1 MQNKKT
7 KRKAKKSRKPK
18 VYIPP
23 YKIIILCSIVII
35 ICMALLLVT
44 TIKSSEN
51 PQNSS
56 IQNRYQ
62 QTELSQ
68 NENSSG
74 KKNETSAKSQ
84 RKSDKQKKKKETQ
97 KKVESE
103 KQNQKKTESSK
114 SEKNKTKK
122 SSETAKTVNTEKI
135 GKTEKKEDQAVS
147 KNDKTENQISAKP
160 EKPEKKESPK
170 DESQNSDKTET
181 KSSVKSEKPKQTESG
196 SKTSDKSKNQNST
209 KSTKSTNQDSVKS
222 ENKKTL
228 ENQNKKIPETSK
240 AQESENQKVPINP
253 DNSKP
258 KDKFNFPQAKNHAQ
272 IIFVFD
278 DGGQNLSHL
287 EPFLNLPIP
296 ITIAVLPRLSH
307 SVESA
312 QKIRKSGKEL
322 ILHQP
327 MQALNSKV
335 NPGPGAITPQMTED
349 EIIATLF
356 YNINEIGP
364 VAGMNNHE
372 GSAITAD
379 AEKMAVIL
387 KLANEEGIYFLDS
400 RTNSE
405 TKVPYVANL
414 MGYSYYERNIFLDNE
429 KTKENALQELKKGL
443 EIANKKGSVI
453 MIGHIWSAAFLPDFL
468 LEVIP
473 ELQEK
478 GYTFSTVSAS
488 TAQKF

>member
-1 MQNKKT
+1 MQNNKK

-23 YKIIILCSIVII
+23 YKIIILCSIVIV
-35 ICMALLLVT
+35 ICMSLLLVT

-62 QTELSQ
+62 QTEVTQ
-68 NENSSG
+68 KENSS
-74 KKNETSAKSQ
+74 
-84 RKSDKQKKKKETQ
+84 DKKKDVPAKAEKKSKEENV
-97 KKVESE
+97 KKAESG
-103 KQNQKKTESSK
+103 KTDNQKKTDDSKDKSESKKQDKQSAAKTETSK
-114 SEKNKTKK
+114 SQKNETKKADKSENSVSAKPVIPAENKPETTQKTQTTQTKK
-122 SSETAKTVNTEKI
+122 SSGAENQNL
-135 GKTEKKEDQAVS
+135 EKKE
-147 KNDKTENQISAKP
+147 NQSSAK
-160 EKPEKKESPK
+160 
-170 DESQNSDKTET
+170 D
-181 KSSVKSEKPKQTESG
+181 
-196 SKTSDKSKNQNST
+196 
-209 KSTKSTNQDSVKS
+209 
-222 ENKKTL
+222 ENKKTQ
-228 ENQNKKIPETSK
+228 EDKNQKVSETSK
-240 AQESENQKVPINP
+240 PVETQKNERKT
-253 DNSKP
+253 N
-258 KDKFNFPQAKNHAQ
+258 KFDFPLAKNHAQ
-272 IIFVFD
+272 LIFVFD
-278 DGGQNLSHL
+278 DGGQNLAHL
-287 EPFLNLPIP
+287 ESFLKLPIP
-296 ITIAVLPRLSH
+296 ITIAVLPRLVH

-312 QKIRKSGKEL
+312 QKIRNSGNEL

-335 NPGPGAITPQMTED
+335 NPGPGAITPQMSED

-364 VAGMNNHE
+364 IAGMNNHE

-387 KLANEEGIYFLDS
+387 KMANEEGIYFLDS

-429 KTKENALQELKKGL
+429 KTNENALQELKKGL
-443 EIANKKGSVI
+443 AIANKNGSVI
-453 MIGHIWSAAFLPDFL
+453 MIGHIWSASFLPDFL

-478 GYTFSTVSAS
+478 GYTFCTVSTS
-488 TAQKF
+488 NAQKF

>member
-1 MQNKKT
+1 MQNNKK

-23 YKIIILCSIVII
+23 YKIIILCSIVIV
-35 ICMALLLVT
+35 ICMSLLLVT

-62 QTELSQ
+62 QTEVTQ
-68 NENSSG
+68 KENSSDKKKDVPAKVKEKSKEENVKKAESG
-74 KKNETSAKSQ
+74 KTDNQKKTDDSKDKSENSVSAKPVIPAENKPETTQKTQTTQTKKSSGAENQNLEKNENQSSAKDENKKTQEDKNQKVQETSKSQ
-84 RKSDKQKKKKETQ
+84 KS
-97 KKVESE
+97 
-103 KQNQKKTESSK
+103 QNQKKSESL
-114 SEKNKTKK
+114 EPVETQKN
-122 SSETAKTVNTEKI
+122 
-135 GKTEKKEDQAVS
+135 EKK
-147 KNDKTENQISAKP
+147 
-160 EKPEKKESPK
+160 
-170 DESQNSDKTET
+170 
-181 KSSVKSEKPKQTESG
+181 
-196 SKTSDKSKNQNST
+196 
-209 KSTKSTNQDSVKS
+209 TN
-222 ENKKTL
+222 
-228 ENQNKKIPETSK
+228 
-240 AQESENQKVPINP
+240 
-253 DNSKP
+253 
-258 KDKFNFPQAKNHAQ
+258 KFDFPLAKNHAQ
-272 IIFVFD
+272 LIFVFD
-278 DGGQNLSHL
+278 DGGQNLAHL
-287 EPFLNLPIP
+287 ESFLKLPIP
-296 ITIAVLPRLSH
+296 ITIAVLPRLVH

-312 QKIRKSGKEL
+312 QKIRNSGNEL

-335 NPGPGAITPQMTED
+335 NPGPGAITPQMSED

-364 VAGMNNHE
+364 IAGMNNHE

-387 KLANEEGIYFLDS
+387 KMANEEGIYFLDS

-429 KTKENALQELKKGL
+429 KTNENALQELKKGL
-443 EIANKKGSVI
+443 AIANKNGSVI
-453 MIGHIWSAAFLPDFL
+453 MIGHIWSASFLPDFL

-478 GYTFSTVSAS
+478 GYTFCTVSTS
-488 TAQKF
+488 NAQKF

>member
-1 MQNKKT
+1 MQNNKK

-23 YKIIILCSIVII
+23 YKIIILCSIVIV
-35 ICMALLLVT
+35 ICMSLLLVT

-62 QTELSQ
+62 QTEVTQ
-68 NENSSG
+68 
-74 KKNETSAKSQ
+74 KETS
-84 RKSDKQKKKKETQ
+84 SDKKKEIPAKDEEKSKEENV
-97 KKVESE
+97 KKAESG
-103 KQNQKKTESSK
+103 KTDNQKKTDDSKDKSESKKQDKQSAAKPETSK
-114 SEKNKTKK
+114 SQKNETKKADKSENSVSAMTEVPAENKPETTQKTQTTQTKK
-122 SSETAKTVNTEKI
+122 SSGAENQNL
-135 GKTEKKEDQAVS
+135 EKKE
-147 KNDKTENQISAKP
+147 NQSSAK
-160 EKPEKKESPK
+160 
-170 DESQNSDKTET
+170 D
-181 KSSVKSEKPKQTESG
+181 
-196 SKTSDKSKNQNST
+196 
-209 KSTKSTNQDSVKS
+209 
-222 ENKKTL
+222 ENKKTQ
-228 ENQNKKIPETSK
+228 EDKNQKIQETSK
-240 AQESENQKVPINP
+240 PVETKKIEKKA
-253 DNSKP
+253 
-258 KDKFNFPQAKNHAQ
+258 DKFDFPLAKNHAQ
-272 IIFVFD
+272 LIFVFD
-278 DGGQNLSHL
+278 DGGQNLAHL
-287 EPFLNLPIP
+287 ESFLKLPIP
-296 ITIAVLPRLSH
+296 ITIAVLPRLVH

-312 QKIRKSGKEL
+312 QKIRNSGNEL

-335 NPGPGAITPQMTED
+335 NPGPGAITPQMSED

-364 VAGMNNHE
+364 IVGMNNHE

-387 KLANEEGIYFLDS
+387 KMANEEGIYFLDS

-429 KTKENALQELKKGL
+429 KTNENALQELKKGL
-443 EIANKKGSVI
+443 AIANKNGSVI
-453 MIGHIWSAAFLPDFL
+453 MIGHIWSASFLPDFL

-478 GYTFSTVSAS
+478 GYTFCTVSTS
-488 TAQKF
+488 NAQKF

>member
-1 MQNKKT
+1 MQNNKK

-23 YKIIILCSIVII
+23 YKIIILCSIVIV
-35 ICMALLLVT
+35 ICMSLLLVT

-62 QTELSQ
+62 QTEVTQKEKLSDKKKDVPAKAEEKSKE
-68 NENSSG
+68 ENVKKAESG
-74 KKNETSAKSQ
+74 KT
-84 RKSDKQKKKKETQ
+84 D
-97 KKVESE
+97 
-103 KQNQKKTESSK
+103 NQKKTDNSKDKSESKKQDKQSAAKTETSK
-114 SEKNKTKK
+114 SQKNETKK
-122 SSETAKTVNTEKI
+122 ADKSENSVSAKPVIPAENKPETTQ
-135 GKTEKKEDQAVS
+135 KTQTTQTKKPSGAENQNLEKKE
-147 KNDKTENQISAKP
+147 NQSSAK
-160 EKPEKKESPK
+160 
-170 DESQNSDKTET
+170 D
-181 KSSVKSEKPKQTESG
+181 
-196 SKTSDKSKNQNST
+196 
-209 KSTKSTNQDSVKS
+209 
-222 ENKKTL
+222 ENKKTQ
-228 ENQNKKIPETSK
+228 EDKNQKIQETSK
-240 AQESENQKVPINP
+240 SDETKKIEKKA
-253 DNSKP
+253 
-258 KDKFNFPQAKNHAQ
+258 DKFDFPLAKNHAQ
-272 IIFVFD
+272 LIFVFD
-278 DGGQNLSHL
+278 DGGQNLAHL
-287 EPFLNLPIP
+287 ESFLKLPIP
-296 ITIAVLPRLSH
+296 ITIAVLPRLVH

-312 QKIRKSGKEL
+312 QKIRNSGNEL

-335 NPGPGAITPQMTED
+335 NPGPGAITPQMSED

-364 VAGMNNHE
+364 IAGMNNHE

-387 KLANEEGIYFLDS
+387 KMANEEGIYFLDS

-429 KTKENALQELKKGL
+429 KTNENALQELKKGL
-443 EIANKKGSVI
+443 AIANKNGSVI
-453 MIGHIWSAAFLPDFL
+453 MIGHIWSASFLPDFL

-478 GYTFSTVSAS
+478 GYTFCTVSTS
-488 TAQKF
+488 NAQKF

>member
-1 MQNKKT
+1 MQNNKK

-23 YKIIILCSIVII
+23 YKIIILCSIVIV
-35 ICMALLLVT
+35 ICMSLLLVT

-62 QTELSQ
+62 QTEVTQ
-68 NENSSG
+68 KENSS
-74 KKNETSAKSQ
+74 
-84 RKSDKQKKKKETQ
+84 DKKKDVPAKAEKKSKEENV
-97 KKVESE
+97 KKAESG
-103 KQNQKKTESSK
+103 KTDNQKKTDNSKDKSESKKQDKQSAAKTETSK
-114 SEKNKTKK
+114 SQKNETKKADKSENSVSAMTEVPAENKPETQKTQTTQTKK
-122 SSETAKTVNTEKI
+122 SSGAESQNL
-135 GKTEKKEDQAVS
+135 EKKE
-147 KNDKTENQISAKP
+147 NQSSAK
-160 EKPEKKESPK
+160 
-170 DESQNSDKTET
+170 D
-181 KSSVKSEKPKQTESG
+181 
-196 SKTSDKSKNQNST
+196 
-209 KSTKSTNQDSVKS
+209 
-222 ENKKTL
+222 ENKKTQ
-228 ENQNKKIPETSK
+228 EDKNQKVQETSK
-240 AQESENQKVPINP
+240 PVETQKNERKT
-253 DNSKP
+253 N
-258 KDKFNFPQAKNHAQ
+258 KFDFPLAKNHAQ
-272 IIFVFD
+272 LIFVFD
-278 DGGQNLSHL
+278 DGGQNLAHL
-287 EPFLNLPIP
+287 ESFLKLPIP
-296 ITIAVLPRLSH
+296 ITIAVLPRLVH

-312 QKIRKSGKEL
+312 QKIRNSGNEL

-335 NPGPGAITPQMTED
+335 NPGPGAITPQMSED

-364 VAGMNNHE
+364 IAGMNNHE

-387 KLANEEGIYFLDS
+387 KMANEEGIYFLDS

-429 KTKENALQELKKGL
+429 KTNENALQELKKGL
-443 EIANKKGSVI
+443 AIANKNGSVI
-453 MIGHIWSAAFLPDFL
+453 MIGHIWSASFLPDFL

-478 GYTFSTVSAS
+478 GYTFCTVSTS
-488 TAQKF
+488 NAQKF

>member
-1 MQNKKT
+1 MQNNKK

-23 YKIIILCSIVII
+23 YKIIILCSIVIV
-35 ICMALLLVT
+35 ICMSLLLVT

-62 QTELSQ
+62 QTEVTQ
-68 NENSSG
+68 KENSSDKKKDVPAKAEKKSKEENVKKAESG
-74 KKNETSAKSQ
+74 KTDNQKKKDDSKDKSESKKQDRQSVAKTETSKSQKNET
-84 RKSDKQKKKKETQ
+84 KKAD
-97 KKVESE
+97 
-103 KQNQKKTESSK
+103 K
-114 SEKNKTKK
+114 SENSVSAMTEVPAENKPETTQTTQTKK
-122 SSETAKTVNTEKI
+122 SSGAENQEV
-135 GKTEKKEDQAVS
+135 EKKE
-147 KNDKTENQISAKP
+147 NQSSAK
-160 EKPEKKESPK
+160 
-170 DESQNSDKTET
+170 D
-181 KSSVKSEKPKQTESG
+181 
-196 SKTSDKSKNQNST
+196 
-209 KSTKSTNQDSVKS
+209 
-222 ENKKTL
+222 ENKKTQ
-228 ENQNKKIPETSK
+228 EDKNQKIQETSK
-240 AQESENQKVPINP
+240 PVETKKIEKKA
-253 DNSKP
+253 
-258 KDKFNFPQAKNHAQ
+258 DKFDFPLAKNHAQ
-272 IIFVFD
+272 LIFVFD
-278 DGGQNLSHL
+278 DGGQNLAHL
-287 EPFLNLPIP
+287 ESFLKLPIP
-296 ITIAVLPRLSH
+296 ITIAVLPRLVH

-312 QKIRKSGKEL
+312 QKIRNSGNEL

-335 NPGPGAITPQMTED
+335 NPGPGAITPQMSED

-387 KLANEEGIYFLDS
+387 KMANEEGIYFLDS

-405 TKVPYVANL
+405 TRVPYVANL

-429 KTKENALQELKKGL
+429 KTNENALQELKKGL
-443 EIANKKGSVI
+443 AIANKNGSVI
-453 MIGHIWSAAFLPDFL
+453 MIGHIWSASFLPDFL

-478 GYTFSTVSAS
+478 GYTFCTVSTS
-488 TAQKF
+488 NAQKF

>member
-1 MQNKKT
+1 MQNNKK

-23 YKIIILCSIVII
+23 YKIIILCSIVIV
-35 ICMALLLVT
+35 ICMSLLLVT

-62 QTELSQ
+62 QTEVTQ
-68 NENSSG
+68 KENSSD
-74 KKNETSAKSQ
+74 KKNDVPAKAEKKSKEENVKKAKSG
-84 RKSDKQKKKKETQ
+84 KTD
-97 KKVESE
+97 
-103 KQNQKKTESSK
+103 NQKKTDNSKDKSESKKQDKQSAAKTETSK
-114 SEKNKTKK
+114 SQKNETKKADKSENSVSAKPVIPAENKPETTQTKK
-122 SSETAKTVNTEKI
+122 SSSAESQNL
-135 GKTEKKEDQAVS
+135 EKKE
-147 KNDKTENQISAKP
+147 NQSSAK
-160 EKPEKKESPK
+160 
-170 DESQNSDKTET
+170 D
-181 KSSVKSEKPKQTESG
+181 
-196 SKTSDKSKNQNST
+196 
-209 KSTKSTNQDSVKS
+209 
-222 ENKKTL
+222 ENKK
-228 ENQNKKIPETSK
+228 S
-240 AQESENQKVPINP
+240 QEDKNQKVPEA
-253 DNSKP
+253 SKP
-258 KDKFNFPQAKNHAQ
+258 VETQKNEKKTNKFDFPLAKNHAQ
-272 IIFVFD
+272 LIFVFD
-278 DGGQNLSHL
+278 DGGQNLAHL
-287 EPFLNLPIP
+287 ESFLKLPIP
-296 ITIAVLPRLSH
+296 ITIAVLPRLVH

-312 QKIRKSGKEL
+312 QKIRNSGNEL

-335 NPGPGAITPQMTED
+335 NPGPGAITPQMSED

-364 VAGMNNHE
+364 IAGMNNHE
-372 GSAITAD
+372 GSAITAN

-387 KLANEEGIYFLDS
+387 KMANEEGIYFLDS

-429 KTKENALQELKKGL
+429 KTNENALQELKKGL
-443 EIANKKGSVI
+443 AIANKNGSVI
-453 MIGHIWSAAFLPDFL
+453 MIGHIWSASFLPDFL

-478 GYTFSTVSAS
+478 GYTFCTVSTS
-488 TAQKF
+488 NAQKF

>member
-1 MQNKKT
+1 MQNNKK

-23 YKIIILCSIVII
+23 YKIIILCSIVIV
-35 ICMALLLVT
+35 ICMSLLLVT

-62 QTELSQ
+62 QTEVTQ
-68 NENSSG
+68 KENSSNKKKDVPAKDEEKSKEENVKKAKSG
-74 KKNETSAKSQ
+74 KTDNQKKKDDSKDKSESKNQDRQSAAKTETSKSQKNET
-84 RKSDKQKKKKETQ
+84 KKAD
-97 KKVESE
+97 
-103 KQNQKKTESSK
+103 K
-114 SEKNKTKK
+114 SENSVYAMTEVPAENKPETTQTKK
-122 SSETAKTVNTEKI
+122 SSGAENQNL
-135 GKTEKKEDQAVS
+135 EKKE
-147 KNDKTENQISAKP
+147 NQSAA
-160 EKPEKKESPK
+160 K
-170 DESQNSDKTET
+170 D
-181 KSSVKSEKPKQTESG
+181 
-196 SKTSDKSKNQNST
+196 
-209 KSTKSTNQDSVKS
+209 
-222 ENKKTL
+222 ENKKTQ
-228 ENQNKKIPETSK
+228 EDKNQKVQETSK
-240 AQESENQKVPINP
+240 SQKSQSQKKSESLEPVETQKNERKT
-253 DNSKP
+253 N
-258 KDKFNFPQAKNHAQ
+258 KFDFPLAKNHAQ
-272 IIFVFD
+272 LIFVFD
-278 DGGQNLSHL
+278 DGGQNLAHL
-287 EPFLNLPIP
+287 ESFLKLPIP
-296 ITIAVLPRLSH
+296 ITIAVLPRLVH

-312 QKIRKSGKEL
+312 QKIRNSGNEL

-335 NPGPGAITPQMTED
+335 NPGPGAITPQMSED

-364 VAGMNNHE
+364 IAGMNNHE

-387 KLANEEGIYFLDS
+387 KMANEEGIYFLDS

-429 KTKENALQELKKGL
+429 KTNENALQELKKGL
-443 EIANKKGSVI
+443 AIANKNGSVI
-453 MIGHIWSAAFLPDFL
+453 MIGHIWSASFLPDFL

-478 GYTFSTVSAS
+478 GYTFCTVSTS
-488 TAQKF
+488 NAQKF

>member
-1 MQNKKT
+1 MQNKKK
-7 KRKAKKSRKPK
+7 KRKVKKSRKPK

-62 QTELSQ
+62 QTEVAQ
-68 NENSSG
+68 KENSSN
-74 KKNETSAKSQ
+74 KKNETPAQVEKKAEEKKEKIDSQKKINNSKENSKKKQQDKQNSINTETSKSQKNERNKSAKS
-84 RKSDKQKKKKETQ
+84 
-97 KKVESE
+97 
-103 KQNQKKTESSK
+103 
-114 SEKNKTKK
+114 
-122 SSETAKTVNTEKI
+122 
-135 GKTEKKEDQAVS
+135 
-147 KNDKTENQISAKP
+147 ENQISDKNEMAKENKSKTNQAKKTPETEIKKP
-160 EKPEKKESPK
+160 EIN
-170 DESQNSDKTET
+170 ESQNSAKT
-181 KSSVKSEKPKQTESG
+181 
-196 SKTSDKSKNQNST
+196 D
-209 KSTKSTNQDSVKS
+209 
-222 ENKKTL
+222 
-228 ENQNKKIPETSK
+228 NKKI
-240 AQESENQKVPINP
+240 QENKNQKVPE
-253 DNSKP
+253 NSKTQANKNQKKSETP
-258 KDKFNFPQAKNHAQ
+258 EPAETQKNVKKADKFSFPQAKNHAQ

-296 ITIAVLPRLSH
+296 ITIAVLPRLAH

-327 MQALNSKV
+327 MQAINPKV
-335 NPGPGAITPQMTED
+335 NPGPGAITPQMSED
-349 EIIATLF
+349 EIISTLF

-488 TAQKF
+488 NAQKF

>member
-1 MQNKKT
+1 MQNNKK

-23 YKIIILCSIVII
+23 YKIIILCSIVIV
-35 ICMALLLVT
+35 ICMSLLLVT

-62 QTELSQ
+62 QTEVTQ
-68 NENSSG
+68 KENSS
-74 KKNETSAKSQ
+74 
-84 RKSDKQKKKKETQ
+84 DKKKDVPAKAEKKSKEENV
-97 KKVESE
+97 KKAESG
-103 KQNQKKTESSK
+103 KTDNQKKTDDSKDKSESKKQDKQSAAKTETSK
-114 SEKNKTKK
+114 SQTTQTKK
-122 SSETAKTVNTEKI
+122 SSGAENQEV
-135 GKTEKKEDQAVS
+135 EKKE
-147 KNDKTENQISAKP
+147 NQSSAK
-160 EKPEKKESPK
+160 
-170 DESQNSDKTET
+170 D
-181 KSSVKSEKPKQTESG
+181 
-196 SKTSDKSKNQNST
+196 
-209 KSTKSTNQDSVKS
+209 
-222 ENKKTL
+222 ENKKSQ
-228 ENQNKKIPETSK
+228 EDKNQKVPETSK
-240 AQESENQKVPINP
+240 PVETQKNEKKT
-253 DNSKP
+253 N
-258 KDKFNFPQAKNHAQ
+258 KFDFPLAKNHAQ
-272 IIFVFD
+272 LIFVFD
-278 DGGQNLSHL
+278 DGGQNLAHL
-287 EPFLNLPIP
+287 ESFLKLPIP
-296 ITIAVLPRLSH
+296 ITIAVLPRLVH

-312 QKIRKSGKEL
+312 QKIRNSGNEL

-335 NPGPGAITPQMTED
+335 NPGPGAITPQMSED

-364 VAGMNNHE
+364 IAGMNNHE

-387 KLANEEGIYFLDS
+387 KMANEEGIYFLDS

-429 KTKENALQELKKGL
+429 KTNENALQELKKGL
-443 EIANKKGSVI
+443 AIANKNGSVI
-453 MIGHIWSAAFLPDFL
+453 MIGHIWSASFLPDFL

-478 GYTFSTVSAS
+478 GYTFCTVSTS
-488 TAQKF
+488 NAQKF

>member
-1 MQNKKT
+1 MQNNKK

-23 YKIIILCSIVII
+23 YKIIILCSIVIV
-35 ICMALLLVT
+35 ICMSLLLVT

-62 QTELSQ
+62 QTEVTQ
-68 NENSSG
+68 KENSS
-74 KKNETSAKSQ
+74 
-84 RKSDKQKKKKETQ
+84 DKKKDVPAKAEKKSKEENV
-97 KKVESE
+97 KKAESG
-103 KQNQKKTESSK
+103 KTDNQKKTDDSKDKSESKKQDKQSAAKPETSK
-114 SEKNKTKK
+114 SQKNETKKADKSENSVSAKPVIPAENKPETTQTKK
-122 SSETAKTVNTEKI
+122 SSGAENQEV
-135 GKTEKKEDQAVS
+135 EKKE
-147 KNDKTENQISAKP
+147 NQSSAK
-160 EKPEKKESPK
+160 
-170 DESQNSDKTET
+170 D
-181 KSSVKSEKPKQTESG
+181 
-196 SKTSDKSKNQNST
+196 
-209 KSTKSTNQDSVKS
+209 
-222 ENKKTL
+222 ENKKTQ
-228 ENQNKKIPETSK
+228 EDKNQKVQETSK
-240 AQESENQKVPINP
+240 P
-253 DNSKP
+253 DETK
-258 KDKFNFPQAKNHAQ
+258 KIEKKADKFDFPLAKNHAQ
-272 IIFVFD
+272 LIFVFD
-278 DGGQNLSHL
+278 DGGQNLAHL
-287 EPFLNLPIP
+287 DSFLKLPIP
-296 ITIAVLPRLSH
+296 ITIAVLPRLVH

-312 QKIRKSGKEL
+312 QKIRNSGNEL

-335 NPGPGAITPQMTED
+335 NPGPGAITPQMSED

-387 KLANEEGIYFLDS
+387 KMANEEGIYFLDS

-429 KTKENALQELKKGL
+429 KTNENALQELKKGL
-443 EIANKKGSVI
+443 AIANKNGSVI
-453 MIGHIWSAAFLPDFL
+453 MIGHIWSASFLPDFL

-478 GYTFSTVSAS
+478 GYTFCTVSTS
-488 TAQKF
+488 NAQKF

>member
-1 MQNKKT
+1 MQNNKK

-23 YKIIILCSIVII
+23 YKIIILCSIVIV
-35 ICMALLLVT
+35 ICMSLLLVT

-62 QTELSQ
+62 QTEMTQ
-68 NENSSG
+68 KENSSD
-74 KKNETSAKSQ
+74 KKKDVSAKAEE
-84 RKSDKQKKKKETQ
+84 KSKEENVKKAKSGKTD
-97 KKVESE
+97 
-103 KQNQKKTESSK
+103 NQKKTDDSKDKSESKKQDKQSAAKTETSK
-114 SEKNKTKK
+114 SQKNETNKADKSENSVSAKPVIPAENKPETTQKTQTTQTKK
-122 SSETAKTVNTEKI
+122 SSGAENQEV
-135 GKTEKKEDQAVS
+135 EKKE
-147 KNDKTENQISAKP
+147 NQSSAK
-160 EKPEKKESPK
+160 
-170 DESQNSDKTET
+170 D
-181 KSSVKSEKPKQTESG
+181 
-196 SKTSDKSKNQNST
+196 
-209 KSTKSTNQDSVKS
+209 
-222 ENKKTL
+222 ENKKTQ
-228 ENQNKKIPETSK
+228 EDKNQKVQETSK
-240 AQESENQKVPINP
+240 SDETKKIEKKA
-253 DNSKP
+253 
-258 KDKFNFPQAKNHAQ
+258 DKFDFPLAKNHAQ
-272 IIFVFD
+272 LIFVFD
-278 DGGQNLSHL
+278 DGGQNLAHL
-287 EPFLNLPIP
+287 ESFLKLPIP
-296 ITIAVLPRLSH
+296 ITIAVLPRLVH

-312 QKIRKSGKEL
+312 QKIRNSGNEL
-322 ILHQP
+322 MLHQP

-335 NPGPGAITPQMTED
+335 NPGPGAITPQMSED

-364 VAGMNNHE
+364 IAGMNNHE

-387 KLANEEGIYFLDS
+387 KMANEEGIYFLDS

-429 KTKENALQELKKGL
+429 KTNENALQELKKGL
-443 EIANKKGSVI
+443 AIANKNGSVI
-453 MIGHIWSAAFLPDFL
+453 MIGHIWSASFLPDFL

-478 GYTFSTVSAS
+478 GYTFCTVSTS
-488 TAQKF
+488 NAQKF

>member
-1 MQNKKT
+1 MQNNKK

-23 YKIIILCSIVII
+23 YKIIILCSIVIV
-35 ICMALLLVT
+35 ICMSLLLVT

-62 QTELSQ
+62 QTEVTQ
-68 NENSSG
+68 KENSS
-74 KKNETSAKSQ
+74 
-84 RKSDKQKKKKETQ
+84 DKKKEIPAKDEEKSKEENV
-97 KKVESE
+97 KKAESG
-103 KQNQKKTESSK
+103 KTDNQKKTDDSKDK
-114 SEKNKTKK
+114 SESKKQDKQSAAKTETTQKTQTTQTKK
-122 SSETAKTVNTEKI
+122 SSGAENQEV
-135 GKTEKKEDQAVS
+135 EKKE
-147 KNDKTENQISAKP
+147 NQSSAK
-160 EKPEKKESPK
+160 
-170 DESQNSDKTET
+170 D
-181 KSSVKSEKPKQTESG
+181 
-196 SKTSDKSKNQNST
+196 
-209 KSTKSTNQDSVKS
+209 
-222 ENKKTL
+222 ENKKT
-228 ENQNKKIPETSK
+228 
-240 AQESENQKVPINP
+240 QEDKNQKVQETSEPVETQKNERKT
-253 DNSKP
+253 N
-258 KDKFNFPQAKNHAQ
+258 KFDFPLAKNHAQ
-272 IIFVFD
+272 LIFVFD
-278 DGGQNLSHL
+278 DGGQNLAHL
-287 EPFLNLPIP
+287 ESFLKLPIP
-296 ITIAVLPRLSH
+296 ITIAVLPRLVH

-312 QKIRKSGKEL
+312 QKIRNSGNEL

-335 NPGPGAITPQMTED
+335 NPGPGAITPQMSED

-364 VAGMNNHE
+364 IAGMNNHE

-387 KLANEEGIYFLDS
+387 KMANEEGIYFLDS

-429 KTKENALQELKKGL
+429 KTNENALQELKKGL
-443 EIANKKGSVI
+443 AIANKNGSVI
-453 MIGHIWSAAFLPDFL
+453 MIGHIWSASFLPDFL

-478 GYTFSTVSAS
+478 GYTFCTVSTS
-488 TAQKF
+488 NAQKF

>member
-1 MQNKKT
+1 MQNNKK

-23 YKIIILCSIVII
+23 YKIIILCSIVIV
-35 ICMALLLVT
+35 ICMSLLLVT

-62 QTELSQ
+62 QTEVTQ
-68 NENSSG
+68 KENSSDKKKDVPAKAEEKSKEENVKKAESG
-74 KKNETSAKSQ
+74 KTDNQKKTDNSKDKSESKKQDKQSAAKPETTQKTQTTQTKKSSGAENQEVEKKENQSSAKDENKKTQEDKNQKVPEASKSQ
-84 RKSDKQKKKKETQ
+84 KS
-97 KKVESE
+97 
-103 KQNQKKTESSK
+103 QNQKKSESL
-114 SEKNKTKK
+114 EPVETQKNERKT
-122 SSETAKTVNTEKI
+122 
-135 GKTEKKEDQAVS
+135 
-147 KNDKTENQISAKP
+147 
-160 EKPEKKESPK
+160 
-170 DESQNSDKTET
+170 
-181 KSSVKSEKPKQTESG
+181 
-196 SKTSDKSKNQNST
+196 
-209 KSTKSTNQDSVKS
+209 
-222 ENKKTL
+222 NKF
-228 ENQNKKIPETSK
+228 
-240 AQESENQKVPINP
+240 
-253 DNSKP
+253 D
-258 KDKFNFPQAKNHAQ
+258 FPLAKNHAQ
-272 IIFVFD
+272 LIFVFD
-278 DGGQNLSHL
+278 DGGQNLAHL
-287 EPFLNLPIP
+287 ESFLKLPIP
-296 ITIAVLPRLSH
+296 ITIAVLPRLVH

-312 QKIRKSGKEL
+312 QKIRNSGNEL

-335 NPGPGAITPQMTED
+335 NPGPGAITPQMSED

-364 VAGMNNHE
+364 IAGMNNHE

-387 KLANEEGIYFLDS
+387 KMANEEGIYFLDS

-429 KTKENALQELKKGL
+429 KTNENALQELKKGL
-443 EIANKKGSVI
+443 AIANKNGSVI
-453 MIGHIWSAAFLPDFL
+453 MIGHIWSASFLPDFL

-478 GYTFSTVSAS
+478 GYTFCTVSTSNAL
-488 TAQKF
+488 KF

>member
-1 MQNKKT
+1 MQNNKK

-18 VYIPP
+18 VYIPT
-23 YKIIILCSIVII
+23 YKIIILCSIVIV
-35 ICMALLLVT
+35 ICMSLLLVT

-62 QTELSQ
+62 QTEVTQKETSSDKKKEIPAKDEEKSKEENVKKAEAAKKKTDNSKDKSESKKQDKQSAAKTETSKSQ
-68 NENSSG
+68 
-74 KKNETSAKSQ
+74 KNETKKADKSENSVSAMTEVPAENKPETTQKTQTTQTKKSSDAESQNLEKKENQSSAKDENKKTQEDKNQKVQETSKSQ
-84 RKSDKQKKKKETQ
+84 KS
-97 KKVESE
+97 
-103 KQNQKKTESSK
+103 QNQKKSESL
-114 SEKNKTKK
+114 EPVETQKNERKT
-122 SSETAKTVNTEKI
+122 
-135 GKTEKKEDQAVS
+135 
-147 KNDKTENQISAKP
+147 
-160 EKPEKKESPK
+160 
-170 DESQNSDKTET
+170 
-181 KSSVKSEKPKQTESG
+181 
-196 SKTSDKSKNQNST
+196 
-209 KSTKSTNQDSVKS
+209 
-222 ENKKTL
+222 NKF
-228 ENQNKKIPETSK
+228 
-240 AQESENQKVPINP
+240 
-253 DNSKP
+253 D
-258 KDKFNFPQAKNHAQ
+258 FPLAKNHAQ
-272 IIFVFD
+272 LIFVFD
-278 DGGQNLSHL
+278 DGGQNLAHL
-287 EPFLNLPIP
+287 ESFLKLPIP
-296 ITIAVLPRLSH
+296 ITIAVLPRLVH

-312 QKIRKSGKEL
+312 QKIRNSGNEL

-335 NPGPGAITPQMTED
+335 NPGPGAITPQMSED

-364 VAGMNNHE
+364 IAGMNNHE

-387 KLANEEGIYFLDS
+387 KMANEEGIYFLDS

-429 KTKENALQELKKGL
+429 KTNENALQELKKGL
-443 EIANKKGSVI
+443 AIANKNGSVI
-453 MIGHIWSAAFLPDFL
+453 MIGHIWSASFLPDFL

-478 GYTFSTVSAS
+478 GYTFCTVSTS
-488 TAQKF
+488 NAQKF

>member
-1 MQNKKT
+1 MQNNKK

-23 YKIIILCSIVII
+23 YKIIILCSIVIV
-35 ICMALLLVT
+35 ICMSLLLVT

-62 QTELSQ
+62 QTEVTQ
-68 NENSSG
+68 KENSS
-74 KKNETSAKSQ
+74 
-84 RKSDKQKKKKETQ
+84 DKKKDVPAKAEKKSKEENVKKAESGKTDTQ
-97 KKVESE
+97 KKTD
-103 KQNQKKTESSK
+103 NSK
-114 SEKNKTKK
+114 
-122 SSETAKTVNTEKI
+122 
-135 GKTEKKEDQAVS
+135 D
-147 KNDKTENQISAKP
+147 
-160 EKPEKKESPK
+160 
-170 DESQNSDKTET
+170 
-181 KSSVKSEKPKQTESG
+181 
-196 SKTSDKSKNQNST
+196 
-209 KSTKSTNQDSVKS
+209 KS
-222 ENKKTL
+222 ENKKQDKQSAAKPETTQKTQTKQTKKSSGA
-228 ENQNKKIPETSK
+228 ENQEVEKKENQSSAKDENKKI
-240 AQESENQKVPINP
+240 QEDKNQKVQKT
-253 DNSKP
+253 SKP
-258 KDKFNFPQAKNHAQ
+258 DETKKIEKKADKFDFPLAKNHAQ
-272 IIFVFD
+272 LIFVFD
-278 DGGQNLSHL
+278 DGGQNLAHL
-287 EPFLNLPIP
+287 ESFLKLPIP
-296 ITIAVLPRLSH
+296 ITIAVLPRLVH

-312 QKIRKSGKEL
+312 QKIRNSGNEL

-335 NPGPGAITPQMTED
+335 NPGPGAITPQMSED

-364 VAGMNNHE
+364 IAGMNNHE

-387 KLANEEGIYFLDS
+387 KMANEEGIYFLDS

-429 KTKENALQELKKGL
+429 KTNENALQELKKGL
-443 EIANKKGSVI
+443 AIANKNGSVI
-453 MIGHIWSAAFLPDFL
+453 MIGHIWSASFLPDFL

-478 GYTFSTVSAS
+478 GYTFCTVSTS
-488 TAQKF
+488 NAQKF

>member
-1 MQNKKT
+1 MQNNKK

-23 YKIIILCSIVII
+23 YKIIILCSIVIV
-35 ICMALLLVT
+35 ICMSLLLVT

-62 QTELSQ
+62 QTEVTQ
-68 NENSSG
+68 KENSS
-74 KKNETSAKSQ
+74 
-84 RKSDKQKKKKETQ
+84 DKKKDVPAKAEEKSKEENV
-97 KKVESE
+97 KKAESG
-103 KQNQKKTESSK
+103 KADNQKKTDNSKDKYESKKQDKQSAAK
-114 SEKNKTKK
+114 TETTQKTQTTQTKK
-122 SSETAKTVNTEKI
+122 SSDAESQNL
-135 GKTEKKEDQAVS
+135 EKKE
-147 KNDKTENQISAKP
+147 NQSSAK
-160 EKPEKKESPK
+160 
-170 DESQNSDKTET
+170 D
-181 KSSVKSEKPKQTESG
+181 
-196 SKTSDKSKNQNST
+196 
-209 KSTKSTNQDSVKS
+209 
-222 ENKKTL
+222 ENKKT
-228 ENQNKKIPETSK
+228 
-240 AQESENQKVPINP
+240 QEDKSQKVQEI
-253 DNSKP
+253 SKSDET
-258 KDKFNFPQAKNHAQ
+258 KEIEKKADKFDFPLAKNHAQ
-272 IIFVFD
+272 LIFVFD
-278 DGGQNLSHL
+278 DGGQNLAHL
-287 EPFLNLPIP
+287 ESFLKLPIP
-296 ITIAVLPRLSH
+296 ITIAVLPRLVH

-312 QKIRKSGKEL
+312 QKIRNSGNEL

-335 NPGPGAITPQMTED
+335 NPGPGAITPQMSED

-364 VAGMNNHE
+364 IAGMNNHE

-387 KLANEEGIYFLDS
+387 KMANEEGIYFLDS

-429 KTKENALQELKKGL
+429 KTNENALQELKKGL
-443 EIANKKGSVI
+443 AIANKNGSVI
-453 MIGHIWSAAFLPDFL
+453 MIGHIWSASFLPDFL

-478 GYTFSTVSAS
+478 GYTFCTVSTS
-488 TAQKF
+488 NAQKF

>member
-1 MQNKKT
+1 MQNNKK

-23 YKIIILCSIVII
+23 YKIIILCSIVIV
-35 ICMALLLVT
+35 ICMSLLLVT

-62 QTELSQ
+62 QTEVTQ
-68 NENSSG
+68 KENSS
-74 KKNETSAKSQ
+74 
-84 RKSDKQKKKKETQ
+84 DKKKDVPAKAEKKSKEENV
-97 KKVESE
+97 KKAESG
-103 KQNQKKTESSK
+103 KTDNQKKTDDSKDKSESKKQDKQSAAKTETSK
-114 SEKNKTKK
+114 SQKNETKKADKSENSVSAKPVIPAENKPETTQTKK
-122 SSETAKTVNTEKI
+122 SSGAESQNL
-135 GKTEKKEDQAVS
+135 EKKE
-147 KNDKTENQISAKP
+147 NQSSAK
-160 EKPEKKESPK
+160 
-170 DESQNSDKTET
+170 D
-181 KSSVKSEKPKQTESG
+181 
-196 SKTSDKSKNQNST
+196 
-209 KSTKSTNQDSVKS
+209 
-222 ENKKTL
+222 ENKKTQ
-228 ENQNKKIPETSK
+228 EDKNQKVQETSK
-240 AQESENQKVPINP
+240 PVETQKNERKT
-253 DNSKP
+253 N
-258 KDKFNFPQAKNHAQ
+258 KFDFPLAKNHAQ
-272 IIFVFD
+272 LIFVFD
-278 DGGQNLSHL
+278 DGGQNLAHL
-287 EPFLNLPIP
+287 ESFLKLPIP
-296 ITIAVLPRLSH
+296 ITIAVLPRLVH

-312 QKIRKSGKEL
+312 QKIRNSGNEL

-335 NPGPGAITPQMTED
+335 NPGPGAITPQMSED

-364 VAGMNNHE
+364 IAGMNNHE

-387 KLANEEGIYFLDS
+387 KMANEEGIYFLDS

-429 KTKENALQELKKGL
+429 KTNENALQELKKGL
-443 EIANKKGSVI
+443 AIANKNGSVI
-453 MIGHIWSAAFLPDFL
+453 MIGHIWSASFLPDFL

-478 GYTFSTVSAS
+478 GYTFCTVSTS
-488 TAQKF
+488 NAQKF

>member
-1 MQNKKT
+1 MQNNKK

-23 YKIIILCSIVII
+23 YKIIILCSIVIV
-35 ICMALLLVT
+35 ICMSLLLVT

-62 QTELSQ
+62 QTEVTQ
-68 NENSSG
+68 KENSSDKKKDVPAKAEKKSKEENVKKAESG
-74 KKNETSAKSQ
+74 KTDNQNKTDDSKDKSESKKQDKQSAAKTETSKSQKNETKKADKSENSVSAKPVIPAENKPETTQTKKSSGAESQ
-84 RKSDKQKKKKETQ
+84 NLEKKENQRSAKDENKKTQ
-97 KKVESE
+97 EDKNQKVQETS
-103 KQNQKKTESSK
+103 KSQKSQNQKKSESL
-114 SEKNKTKK
+114 EPVETQKNERKT
-122 SSETAKTVNTEKI
+122 
-135 GKTEKKEDQAVS
+135 
-147 KNDKTENQISAKP
+147 
-160 EKPEKKESPK
+160 
-170 DESQNSDKTET
+170 
-181 KSSVKSEKPKQTESG
+181 
-196 SKTSDKSKNQNST
+196 
-209 KSTKSTNQDSVKS
+209 
-222 ENKKTL
+222 NKF
-228 ENQNKKIPETSK
+228 
-240 AQESENQKVPINP
+240 
-253 DNSKP
+253 D
-258 KDKFNFPQAKNHAQ
+258 FPLAKNHAQ
-272 IIFVFD
+272 LIFVFD
-278 DGGQNLSHL
+278 DGGQNLAHL
-287 EPFLNLPIP
+287 ESFLKLPIP
-296 ITIAVLPRLSH
+296 ITIAVLPRLVH

-312 QKIRKSGKEL
+312 QKIRNSGNEL

-335 NPGPGAITPQMTED
+335 NPGPGAITPQMSED

-364 VAGMNNHE
+364 IAGMNNHE

-387 KLANEEGIYFLDS
+387 KMANEEGIYFLDS

-429 KTKENALQELKKGL
+429 KTNENALQELKKGL
-443 EIANKKGSVI
+443 AIANKNGSVI
-453 MIGHIWSAAFLPDFL
+453 MIGHIWSASFLPDFL

-478 GYTFSTVSAS
+478 GYTFCTVSTS
-488 TAQKF
+488 NAQKF

>member
-1 MQNKKT
+1 MQNNKK

-23 YKIIILCSIVII
+23 YKIIILCSIVIV
-35 ICMALLLVT
+35 ICMSLLLVT

-62 QTELSQ
+62 QTEVTQ
-68 NENSSG
+68 KENSS
-74 KKNETSAKSQ
+74 
-84 RKSDKQKKKKETQ
+84 DKKKEIPVKTEKKSKEENVKKAKSGKTDNQKKTDNSKDKSESKKQDKQSTAKTETTQ
-97 KKVESE
+97 KTQTTQTKKSSGAENQEVEKKENQSSAKDENKKTQEDKNQKVQETS
-103 KQNQKKTESSK
+103 KSQKSQNQKKSESL
-114 SEKNKTKK
+114 EPVETQKNERKT
-122 SSETAKTVNTEKI
+122 
-135 GKTEKKEDQAVS
+135 
-147 KNDKTENQISAKP
+147 
-160 EKPEKKESPK
+160 
-170 DESQNSDKTET
+170 
-181 KSSVKSEKPKQTESG
+181 
-196 SKTSDKSKNQNST
+196 
-209 KSTKSTNQDSVKS
+209 
-222 ENKKTL
+222 NKF
-228 ENQNKKIPETSK
+228 
-240 AQESENQKVPINP
+240 
-253 DNSKP
+253 D
-258 KDKFNFPQAKNHAQ
+258 FPLAKNHAQ
-272 IIFVFD
+272 LIFVFD
-278 DGGQNLSHL
+278 DGGQNLAHL
-287 EPFLNLPIP
+287 ESFLKLPIP
-296 ITIAVLPRLSH
+296 ITIAVLPRLVH

-312 QKIRKSGKEL
+312 QKIRNSGNEL
-322 ILHQP
+322 MLHQP

-335 NPGPGAITPQMTED
+335 NPGPGAITPQMSED

-364 VAGMNNHE
+364 IAGMNNHE

-387 KLANEEGIYFLDS
+387 KMANEEGIYFLDS

-429 KTKENALQELKKGL
+429 KTNENALQELKKGL
-443 EIANKKGSVI
+443 AIANKNGSVI
-453 MIGHIWSAAFLPDFL
+453 MIGHIWSASFLPDFL

-478 GYTFSTVSAS
+478 GYTFCTVSTS
-488 TAQKF
+488 NAQKF

>member
-1 MQNKKT
+1 MQNNKK

-23 YKIIILCSIVII
+23 YKIIILCSIVIV
-35 ICMALLLVT
+35 ICMSLLLVT

-62 QTELSQ
+62 QTEVTQ
-68 NENSSG
+68 KENSS
-74 KKNETSAKSQ
+74 
-84 RKSDKQKKKKETQ
+84 DKKKDVPAKAEKKSKEENV
-97 KKVESE
+97 KKAESG
-103 KQNQKKTESSK
+103 KTDNQKKTDDSKDK
-114 SEKNKTKK
+114 SESKKQDKQSAAKPETTQKTQTTQTKK
-122 SSETAKTVNTEKI
+122 SSGAENQEV
-135 GKTEKKEDQAVS
+135 EKKE
-147 KNDKTENQISAKP
+147 NQSSAK
-160 EKPEKKESPK
+160 
-170 DESQNSDKTET
+170 D
-181 KSSVKSEKPKQTESG
+181 
-196 SKTSDKSKNQNST
+196 
-209 KSTKSTNQDSVKS
+209 
-222 ENKKTL
+222 ENKKTQ
-228 ENQNKKIPETSK
+228 EDKNQKVQETSK
-240 AQESENQKVPINP
+240 PVETQKNERKT
-253 DNSKP
+253 N
-258 KDKFNFPQAKNHAQ
+258 KFDFPLAKNHAQ
-272 IIFVFD
+272 LIFVFD
-278 DGGQNLSHL
+278 DGGQNLAHL
-287 EPFLNLPIP
+287 ESFLKLPIP
-296 ITIAVLPRLSH
+296 ITIAVLPRLVH

-312 QKIRKSGKEL
+312 QKIRNSGNEL
-322 ILHQP
+322 ILRQP

-335 NPGPGAITPQMTED
+335 NPGPGAITPQMSED

-364 VAGMNNHE
+364 IAGMNNHE

-387 KLANEEGIYFLDS
+387 KMANEEGIYFLDS

-429 KTKENALQELKKGL
+429 KTNENALQELKKGL
-443 EIANKKGSVI
+443 AIANKNGSVI
-453 MIGHIWSAAFLPDFL
+453 MIGHIWSASFLPDFL

-478 GYTFSTVSAS
+478 GYTFCTVSTS
-488 TAQKF
+488 NAQKF

>member
-1 MQNKKT
+1 MQNNKK

-23 YKIIILCSIVII
+23 YKIIILCSIVIV
-35 ICMALLLVT
+35 ICMSLLLVT

-62 QTELSQ
+62 QTEVTQ
-68 NENSSG
+68 NENSSD
-74 KKNETSAKSQ
+74 KKKDVPAKAEKKSKEENVKKAKSG
-84 RKSDKQKKKKETQ
+84 KTD
-97 KKVESE
+97 
-103 KQNQKKTESSK
+103 NQKKTDNSKDKSESKKQDKQSAAKTETSK
-114 SEKNKTKK
+114 SQKNETKKADKSENSVSAMTEVPAENKPETTQTTQTKK
-122 SSETAKTVNTEKI
+122 SSGAENQEV
-135 GKTEKKEDQAVS
+135 EKKE
-147 KNDKTENQISAKP
+147 NQSSAK
-160 EKPEKKESPK
+160 
-170 DESQNSDKTET
+170 D
-181 KSSVKSEKPKQTESG
+181 
-196 SKTSDKSKNQNST
+196 
-209 KSTKSTNQDSVKS
+209 
-222 ENKKTL
+222 ENKKTQ
-228 ENQNKKIPETSK
+228 EDKNQKVQETSK
-240 AQESENQKVPINP
+240 PVETQKNERKT
-253 DNSKP
+253 N
-258 KDKFNFPQAKNHAQ
+258 KFDFPLAKNHAQ
-272 IIFVFD
+272 LIFVFD
-278 DGGQNLSHL
+278 DGGQNLAHL
-287 EPFLNLPIP
+287 ESFLKLPIP
-296 ITIAVLPRLSH
+296 ITIAVLPRLVH

-312 QKIRKSGKEL
+312 QKIRNSGNEL

-335 NPGPGAITPQMTED
+335 NPGPGAITPQMSED

-387 KLANEEGIYFLDS
+387 KMANEEGIYFLDS

-429 KTKENALQELKKGL
+429 KTNENALQELKKGL
-443 EIANKKGSVI
+443 AIANKNGSVI
-453 MIGHIWSAAFLPDFL
+453 MIGHIWSASFLPDFL

-478 GYTFSTVSAS
+478 GYTFCTVSTS
-488 TAQKF
+488 NAQKF

>member
-1 MQNKKT
+1 MQNNKK

-23 YKIIILCSIVII
+23 YKIIILCSIVIV
-35 ICMALLLVT
+35 ICMSLLLVT

-62 QTELSQ
+62 QTEETQ
-68 NENSSG
+68 KENSS
-74 KKNETSAKSQ
+74 
-84 RKSDKQKKKKETQ
+84 DKKKDVPAKAEEKSKEENV
-97 KKVESE
+97 KKAESG
-103 KQNQKKTESSK
+103 KTDNQKKTDNSKDKSESKKQDKQSAAKPETSK
-114 SEKNKTKK
+114 SQKNETKKTDKSENSVSAKPVIPAENKPETTQTKK
-122 SSETAKTVNTEKI
+122 SSGAESQNL
-135 GKTEKKEDQAVS
+135 EKKE
-147 KNDKTENQISAKP
+147 NQSSAK
-160 EKPEKKESPK
+160 
-170 DESQNSDKTET
+170 D
-181 KSSVKSEKPKQTESG
+181 
-196 SKTSDKSKNQNST
+196 
-209 KSTKSTNQDSVKS
+209 
-222 ENKKTL
+222 ENKKTQ
-228 ENQNKKIPETSK
+228 EDKNQKVQETSKPDENKKIEKK
-240 AQESENQKVPINP
+240 A
-253 DNSKP
+253 
-258 KDKFNFPQAKNHAQ
+258 DKFDFPLAKNHAQ
-272 IIFVFD
+272 LIFVFD
-278 DGGQNLSHL
+278 DGGQNLAHL
-287 EPFLNLPIP
+287 ESFLKLPIP
-296 ITIAVLPRLSH
+296 ITIAVLPRLVH

-312 QKIRKSGKEL
+312 QKIRNSGNEL

-335 NPGPGAITPQMTED
+335 NPGPGAITPQMSED

-364 VAGMNNHE
+364 IAGMNNHE

-387 KLANEEGIYFLDS
+387 KMANEEGIYFLDS

-429 KTKENALQELKKGL
+429 KTNENALQELKKGL
-443 EIANKKGSVI
+443 AIANKNGSVI
-453 MIGHIWSAAFLPDFL
+453 MIGHIWSASFLPDFL

-478 GYTFSTVSAS
+478 GYTFCTVSTS
-488 TAQKF
+488 NAQKF

>member
-1 MQNKKT
+1 MQNNKK

-23 YKIIILCSIVII
+23 YKIIILCSIVIV
-35 ICMALLLVT
+35 ICMSLLLVT

-62 QTELSQ
+62 QTEVTQ
-68 NENSSG
+68 KENSSDKKKDVPAKAEKKSKEENVKKAESG
-74 KKNETSAKSQ
+74 KTDNQKKKDDSKDKSESKKQDRQSVAKTETSKSQKNETKKADKSENSVSAMTEVPAENKP
-84 RKSDKQKKKKETQ
+84 ETTQ
-97 KKVESE
+97 KT
-103 KQNQKKTESSK
+103 QTTQ
-114 SEKNKTKK
+114 TKK
-122 SSETAKTVNTEKI
+122 SSGAENQEV
-135 GKTEKKEDQAVS
+135 EKKE
-147 KNDKTENQISAKP
+147 NQSSAK
-160 EKPEKKESPK
+160 
-170 DESQNSDKTET
+170 DENKITQED
-181 KSSVKSEKPKQTESG
+181 
-196 SKTSDKSKNQNST
+196 KNQ
-209 KSTKSTNQDSVKS
+209 
-222 ENKKTL
+222 
-228 ENQNKKIPETSK
+228 KIQETSK
-240 AQESENQKVPINP
+240 PVETKKIEKKA
-253 DNSKP
+253 
-258 KDKFNFPQAKNHAQ
+258 DKFDFPLAKNHAQ
-272 IIFVFD
+272 LIFVFD
-278 DGGQNLSHL
+278 DGGQNLAHL
-287 EPFLNLPIP
+287 ESFLKLPIP
-296 ITIAVLPRLSH
+296 ITIAVLPRLVH

-312 QKIRKSGKEL
+312 QKIRNSGNEL

-335 NPGPGAITPQMTED
+335 NPGPGAITPQMSED

-387 KLANEEGIYFLDS
+387 KMANEEGIYFLDS

-405 TKVPYVANL
+405 TRVPYVANL

-429 KTKENALQELKKGL
+429 KTNENALQELKKGL
-443 EIANKKGSVI
+443 AIANKNGSVI
-453 MIGHIWSAAFLPDFL
+453 MIGHIWSASFLPDFL

-478 GYTFSTVSAS
+478 GYTFCTVSTS
-488 TAQKF
+488 NAQKF

>member
-1 MQNKKT
+1 MQNNKR

-23 YKIIILCSIVII
+23 YKIIILCSIVIV
-35 ICMALLLVT
+35 ICMSLLLVT

-62 QTELSQ
+62 QTEVTQ
-68 NENSSG
+68 KENSSD
-74 KKNETSAKSQ
+74 KKKDVPAKVEKKSKEENVKKAKSG
-84 RKSDKQKKKKETQ
+84 KTD
-97 KKVESE
+97 
-103 KQNQKKTESSK
+103 NQKKTDNSKDKSESKKQDKQSAAKTETSK
-114 SEKNKTKK
+114 SQKNETKKADKSENSVSAKPVIPAENKPETQKTQTTQTKK
-122 SSETAKTVNTEKI
+122 SSGAENQEV
-135 GKTEKKEDQAVS
+135 EKKE
-147 KNDKTENQISAKP
+147 NQSSAK
-160 EKPEKKESPK
+160 
-170 DESQNSDKTET
+170 D
-181 KSSVKSEKPKQTESG
+181 
-196 SKTSDKSKNQNST
+196 
-209 KSTKSTNQDSVKS
+209 
-222 ENKKTL
+222 ENKK
-228 ENQNKKIPETSK
+228 S
-240 AQESENQKVPINP
+240 QEDKNQKVPEA
-253 DNSKP
+253 SKP
-258 KDKFNFPQAKNHAQ
+258 DETKKIEKKADKFDFPLAKNHAQ
-272 IIFVFD
+272 LIFVFD
-278 DGGQNLSHL
+278 DGGQNLAHL
-287 EPFLNLPIP
+287 ESFLKLPIP
-296 ITIAVLPRLSH
+296 ITIAVLPRLVH

-312 QKIRKSGKEL
+312 QKIRNSGNEL

-335 NPGPGAITPQMTED
+335 NPGPGAITPQMSED

-364 VAGMNNHE
+364 IAGMNNHE

-387 KLANEEGIYFLDS
+387 KMANEEGIYFLDS

-429 KTKENALQELKKGL
+429 KTNENALQELKKGL
-443 EIANKKGSVI
+443 AIANKNGSVI
-453 MIGHIWSAAFLPDFL
+453 MIGHIWSASFLPDFL

-478 GYTFSTVSAS
+478 GYTFCTVSTS
-488 TAQKF
+488 NAQKF

>member
-1 MQNKKT
+1 MQNKKK
-7 KRKAKKSRKPK
+7 KRKVKKSRKPK

-62 QTELSQ
+62 QTEVAQ
-68 NENSSG
+68 NEKSSN
-74 KKNETSAKSQ
+74 KKNETPAQVEKKAEEKKEKKEKIDSQKKIDNSKENSKKKQQDKQNSINTETSKSQKNEHNKSAKS
-84 RKSDKQKKKKETQ
+84 
-97 KKVESE
+97 
-103 KQNQKKTESSK
+103 
-114 SEKNKTKK
+114 
-122 SSETAKTVNTEKI
+122 
-135 GKTEKKEDQAVS
+135 
-147 KNDKTENQISAKP
+147 ENQISDKNEMAKENKSKTNQAKKTPETEIKKP
-160 EKPEKKESPK
+160 EIN
-170 DESQNSDKTET
+170 ESQNSAKAD
-181 KSSVKSEKPKQTESG
+181 
-196 SKTSDKSKNQNST
+196 
-209 KSTKSTNQDSVKS
+209 
-222 ENKKTL
+222 
-228 ENQNKKIPETSK
+228 NKKI
-240 AQESENQKVPINP
+240 QENKNQKVPE
-253 DNSKP
+253 NSKTQENKNQKKSETP
-258 KDKFNFPQAKNHAQ
+258 KPAETQKNAKKADKFGFPQAKNHAQ

-296 ITIAVLPRLSH
+296 ITIAVLPRLAH
-307 SVESA
+307 SVEAA
-312 QKIRKSGKEL
+312 QKIRNAGKEV

-327 MQALNSKV
+327 MQAVNPKV
-335 NPGPGAITPQMTED
+335 NPGPGAITPQMSED
-349 EIIATLF
+349 EIISTLF

-453 MIGHIWSAAFLPDFL
+453 MIGHIWSANFLPSFIM
-468 LEVIP
+468 EVIP

-488 TAQKF
+488 NAQKF

>member
-1 MQNKKT
+1 MQNNKK

-23 YKIIILCSIVII
+23 YKIIILCSIVIV
-35 ICMALLLVT
+35 ICMSLLLVT

-62 QTELSQ
+62 QTEVTQ
-68 NENSSG
+68 KENSS
-74 KKNETSAKSQ
+74 
-84 RKSDKQKKKKETQ
+84 DKKKDVPAKAEKKSKEENV
-97 KKVESE
+97 KKAESG
-103 KQNQKKTESSK
+103 KTDNQKKTDDSKDK
-114 SEKNKTKK
+114 SESKKQDKQSAAKPETAQKTQTTQTKK
-122 SSETAKTVNTEKI
+122 SSGAENQEV
-135 GKTEKKEDQAVS
+135 EKKE
-147 KNDKTENQISAKP
+147 NQSSAK
-160 EKPEKKESPK
+160 
-170 DESQNSDKTET
+170 D
-181 KSSVKSEKPKQTESG
+181 
-196 SKTSDKSKNQNST
+196 
-209 KSTKSTNQDSVKS
+209 
-222 ENKKTL
+222 ENKKTQ
-228 ENQNKKIPETSK
+228 EDKNQKIPETSK
-240 AQESENQKVPINP
+240 TDEIKKIEKKA
-253 DNSKP
+253 
-258 KDKFNFPQAKNHAQ
+258 DKFDFPLAKNHAQ
-272 IIFVFD
+272 LIFVFD
-278 DGGQNLSHL
+278 DGGQNLAHL
-287 EPFLNLPIP
+287 ESFLKLPIP
-296 ITIAVLPRLSH
+296 ITIAVLPRLVH

-312 QKIRKSGKEL
+312 QKIRNSGNEL
-322 ILHQP
+322 MLHQP

-335 NPGPGAITPQMTED
+335 NPGPGAITPQMSED

-364 VAGMNNHE
+364 IAGMNNHE

-387 KLANEEGIYFLDS
+387 KMANEEGIYFLDS

-429 KTKENALQELKKGL
+429 KTNENALQELKKGL
-443 EIANKKGSVI
+443 AIANKNGSVI
-453 MIGHIWSAAFLPDFL
+453 MIGHIWSASFLPDFL

-478 GYTFSTVSAS
+478 GYTFCTVSTS
-488 TAQKF
+488 NAQKF

>member
-1 MQNKKT
+1 MQNNKK

-23 YKIIILCSIVII
+23 YKIIILCSIVIV
-35 ICMALLLVT
+35 ICMSLLLVT

-62 QTELSQ
+62 QTEVTQ
-68 NENSSG
+68 KENSS
-74 KKNETSAKSQ
+74 
-84 RKSDKQKKKKETQ
+84 DKKKDVPAKAEKKSKEENV
-97 KKVESE
+97 KKAESG
-103 KQNQKKTESSK
+103 KTDNQKKTDDSKDKSESKKQDKQSAAKTETSK
-114 SEKNKTKK
+114 SQKNETKKADKSENSVSAKPVIPAENKPETTQTKK
-122 SSETAKTVNTEKI
+122 SSGAENQEV
-135 GKTEKKEDQAVS
+135 EKKE
-147 KNDKTENQISAKP
+147 NQSSAK
-160 EKPEKKESPK
+160 
-170 DESQNSDKTET
+170 D
-181 KSSVKSEKPKQTESG
+181 
-196 SKTSDKSKNQNST
+196 
-209 KSTKSTNQDSVKS
+209 
-222 ENKKTL
+222 ENKIT
-228 ENQNKKIPETSK
+228 
-240 AQESENQKVPINP
+240 QEDKNQKVPEA
-253 DNSKP
+253 SKP
-258 KDKFNFPQAKNHAQ
+258 DETKKIEKKADKFDFPLAKNHAQ
-272 IIFVFD
+272 LIFVFD
-278 DGGQNLSHL
+278 DGGQNLAHL
-287 EPFLNLPIP
+287 ESFLKLPIP
-296 ITIAVLPRLSH
+296 ITIAVLPRLVY

-312 QKIRKSGKEL
+312 QKIRNSGNEL

-335 NPGPGAITPQMTED
+335 NPGPGAITPQMSED

-387 KLANEEGIYFLDS
+387 KMANEEGIYFLDS

-429 KTKENALQELKKGL
+429 KTNENALQELKKGL
-443 EIANKKGSVI
+443 AIANKNGSVI
-453 MIGHIWSAAFLPDFL
+453 MIGHIWSASFLPDFL

-478 GYTFSTVSAS
+478 GYTFCTVSTS
-488 TAQKF
+488 NAQKF

>member
-1 MQNKKT
+1 MQNNKK

-23 YKIIILCSIVII
+23 YKIIILCSIVIV
-35 ICMALLLVT
+35 ICMSLLLVT

-62 QTELSQ
+62 QTEVTQ
-68 NENSSG
+68 KENSSDKKKEIPAKTEKKSKEENVKKAESG
-74 KKNETSAKSQ
+74 KTDNQNKTDDSKDKSESKKQDKQSAAKTETSKSQKNETKKAEKSENSVSAKPVIPAEN
-84 RKSDKQKKKKETQ
+84 KPETTQ
-97 KKVESE
+97 
-103 KQNQKKTESSK
+103 
-114 SEKNKTKK
+114 TKK
-122 SSETAKTVNTEKI
+122 SSGAENQEV
-135 GKTEKKEDQAVS
+135 EKKE
-147 KNDKTENQISAKP
+147 NQSSAK
-160 EKPEKKESPK
+160 
-170 DESQNSDKTET
+170 D
-181 KSSVKSEKPKQTESG
+181 
-196 SKTSDKSKNQNST
+196 
-209 KSTKSTNQDSVKS
+209 
-222 ENKKTL
+222 ENKKT
-228 ENQNKKIPETSK
+228 
-240 AQESENQKVPINP
+240 QEDKNQKVQEI
-253 DNSKP
+253 SKSDET
-258 KDKFNFPQAKNHAQ
+258 KKIEKKADKFDFPLAKNHAQ
-272 IIFVFD
+272 LIFVFD
-278 DGGQNLSHL
+278 DGGQNLAHL
-287 EPFLNLPIP
+287 ESFLKLPIP
-296 ITIAVLPRLSH
+296 ITIAVLPRLVH

-312 QKIRKSGKEL
+312 QKIRNSGNEL

-335 NPGPGAITPQMTED
+335 NPGPGAITPQMSED

-364 VAGMNNHE
+364 IAGMNNHE

-387 KLANEEGIYFLDS
+387 KMANEEGIYFLDS

-429 KTKENALQELKKGL
+429 KTNENALQELKKGL
-443 EIANKKGSVI
+443 AIANKNGSVI
-453 MIGHIWSAAFLPDFL
+453 MIGHIWSASFLPDFL

-478 GYTFSTVSAS
+478 GYTFCTVSTS
-488 TAQKF
+488 NAQKF

>member
-1 MQNKKT
+1 MQNNKK

-23 YKIIILCSIVII
+23 YKIIILCSIVIV
-35 ICMALLLVT
+35 ICMSLLLVT

-62 QTELSQ
+62 QTEMTQ
-68 NENSSG
+68 KENSSEKKKDVPAKAEKKSKEENVKKAESG
-74 KKNETSAKSQ
+74 KTDNQNKKDDSKDKSESKKQDKQNAAKTETSKSQKNETKKADKSENSVSAKPVIPAEN
-84 RKSDKQKKKKETQ
+84 KPETTQ
-97 KKVESE
+97 KT
-103 KQNQKKTESSK
+103 QTTQ
-114 SEKNKTKK
+114 TKK
-122 SSETAKTVNTEKI
+122 SSGAESQNL
-135 GKTEKKEDQAVS
+135 EKKE
-147 KNDKTENQISAKP
+147 NQSSAK
-160 EKPEKKESPK
+160 
-170 DESQNSDKTET
+170 D
-181 KSSVKSEKPKQTESG
+181 
-196 SKTSDKSKNQNST
+196 
-209 KSTKSTNQDSVKS
+209 
-222 ENKKTL
+222 ENKKTQ
-228 ENQNKKIPETSK
+228 EDKNQKVQETSK
-240 AQESENQKVPINP
+240 P
-253 DNSKP
+253 DETK
-258 KDKFNFPQAKNHAQ
+258 KIEKKADKFDFPLAKNHAQ
-272 IIFVFD
+272 LIFVFD
-278 DGGQNLSHL
+278 DGGQNLAHL
-287 EPFLNLPIP
+287 ESFLKLPIP
-296 ITIAVLPRLSH
+296 ITIAVLPRLVH

-312 QKIRKSGKEL
+312 QKIRNSGNEL
-322 ILHQP
+322 MLHQP

-335 NPGPGAITPQMTED
+335 NPGPGAITPQMSED

-364 VAGMNNHE
+364 IAGMNNHE

-387 KLANEEGIYFLDS
+387 KMANEEGIYFLDS

-429 KTKENALQELKKGL
+429 KTNENALQELKKGL
-443 EIANKKGSVI
+443 AIANKNGSVI
-453 MIGHIWSAAFLPDFL
+453 MIGHIWSASFLPDFL

-478 GYTFSTVSAS
+478 GYTFCTVSTS
-488 TAQKF
+488 NAQKF

>member
-1 MQNKKT
+1 MQNNKK

-23 YKIIILCSIVII
+23 YKIIILCSIVIV
-35 ICMALLLVT
+35 ICMSLLLVT

-62 QTELSQ
+62 QTEVTQ
-68 NENSSG
+68 KENSSDKKKDVPAKAEKKSKEENVKKAESG
-74 KKNETSAKSQ
+74 KTDNQKKKDDSKDKSESKKQDKQSAAKTETSKSQKNETKKADKSENSVSTMTEVPAEN
-84 RKSDKQKKKKETQ
+84 KPETTQ
-97 KKVESE
+97 KT
-103 KQNQKKTESSK
+103 QTTQ
-114 SEKNKTKK
+114 TKK
-122 SSETAKTVNTEKI
+122 SSGAENQEV
-135 GKTEKKEDQAVS
+135 EKKE
-147 KNDKTENQISAKP
+147 NQSSAK
-160 EKPEKKESPK
+160 
-170 DESQNSDKTET
+170 D
-181 KSSVKSEKPKQTESG
+181 
-196 SKTSDKSKNQNST
+196 
-209 KSTKSTNQDSVKS
+209 
-222 ENKKTL
+222 ENKKTQ
-228 ENQNKKIPETSK
+228 EDKNQKIQETSK
-240 AQESENQKVPINP
+240 PVETKKIEKKA
-253 DNSKP
+253 
-258 KDKFNFPQAKNHAQ
+258 DKFDFPLAKNHAQ
-272 IIFVFD
+272 LIFVFD
-278 DGGQNLSHL
+278 DGGQNLAHL
-287 EPFLNLPIP
+287 ESFLKLPIP
-296 ITIAVLPRLSH
+296 ITIAVLPRLVH

-312 QKIRKSGKEL
+312 QKIRNSGNEL

-335 NPGPGAITPQMTED
+335 NPGPGAITPQMSED

-387 KLANEEGIYFLDS
+387 KMANEEGIYFLDS

-429 KTKENALQELKKGL
+429 KTNENALQELKKGL
-443 EIANKKGSVI
+443 AIANKNGSVI
-453 MIGHIWSAAFLPDFL
+453 MIGHIWSASFLPDFL

-478 GYTFSTVSAS
+478 GYTFCTVSTS
-488 TAQKF
+488 NAQKF

>member
-1 MQNKKT
+1 MQNNKK

-23 YKIIILCSIVII
+23 YKIIIHCSIVIV
-35 ICMALLLVT
+35 ICMSLLLVT

-62 QTELSQ
+62 QTEVTQ
-68 NENSSG
+68 KENSS
-74 KKNETSAKSQ
+74 
-84 RKSDKQKKKKETQ
+84 DKKKDVPAKAEKKSKEENV
-97 KKVESE
+97 KKAESG
-103 KQNQKKTESSK
+103 KTDNQKKTDDSKDKSESKKQDKQSSAKTETSK
-114 SEKNKTKK
+114 SQKNETKKADKSENSVSAKPVIPAENKPETTQKTQTTQTKK
-122 SSETAKTVNTEKI
+122 SSGAENQNL
-135 GKTEKKEDQAVS
+135 EKKE
-147 KNDKTENQISAKP
+147 NQSSAK
-160 EKPEKKESPK
+160 
-170 DESQNSDKTET
+170 D
-181 KSSVKSEKPKQTESG
+181 
-196 SKTSDKSKNQNST
+196 
-209 KSTKSTNQDSVKS
+209 
-222 ENKKTL
+222 ENKKTQ
-228 ENQNKKIPETSK
+228 EDKNQKIPETSK
-240 AQESENQKVPINP
+240 TDEIKKIEKKA
-253 DNSKP
+253 
-258 KDKFNFPQAKNHAQ
+258 DKFDFPLAKNHAQ
-272 IIFVFD
+272 LIFVFD
-278 DGGQNLSHL
+278 DGGQNLAHL
-287 EPFLNLPIP
+287 ESFLKLPIP
-296 ITIAVLPRLSH
+296 ITIAVLPRLVH

-312 QKIRKSGKEL
+312 QKIRNSGNEL

-335 NPGPGAITPQMTED
+335 NPGPGAITPQMSED

-364 VAGMNNHE
+364 IAGMNNHE

-387 KLANEEGIYFLDS
+387 KMANEEGIYFLDS

-429 KTKENALQELKKGL
+429 KTNENALQELKKGL
-443 EIANKKGSVI
+443 AIANKNGSVI
-453 MIGHIWSAAFLPDFL
+453 MIGHIWSASFLPDFL

-478 GYTFSTVSAS
+478 GYTFCTVSTS
-488 TAQKF
+488 NAQKF

>member
-1 MQNKKT
+1 MQNNKK

-23 YKIIILCSIVII
+23 YKIIILCSIVIV
-35 ICMALLLVT
+35 ICMSLLLVT

-62 QTELSQ
+62 QTEVTQ
-68 NENSSG
+68 KENSS
-74 KKNETSAKSQ
+74 
-84 RKSDKQKKKKETQ
+84 DKKKDVPAKPEKKSKEENV
-97 KKVESE
+97 KKAESG
-103 KQNQKKTESSK
+103 KTDNQKKTDNSKDKSESKKQDEQSAAKTETSK
-114 SEKNKTKK
+114 SQKNETKEADKSENSVSAKPVIPAENKPETTQKTQTTQTKK
-122 SSETAKTVNTEKI
+122 SSGAENQNL
-135 GKTEKKEDQAVS
+135 EKKE
-147 KNDKTENQISAKP
+147 NQSSAK
-160 EKPEKKESPK
+160 
-170 DESQNSDKTET
+170 D
-181 KSSVKSEKPKQTESG
+181 
-196 SKTSDKSKNQNST
+196 
-209 KSTKSTNQDSVKS
+209 
-222 ENKKTL
+222 ENKKTQ
-228 ENQNKKIPETSK
+228 EDKNQKVQETSK
-240 AQESENQKVPINP
+240 SDETKKIEKKA
-253 DNSKP
+253 
-258 KDKFNFPQAKNHAQ
+258 DKFDFPLAKNHAQ
-272 IIFVFD
+272 LIFVFD
-278 DGGQNLSHL
+278 DGGQNLAHL
-287 EPFLNLPIP
+287 ESFLKLPIP
-296 ITIAVLPRLSH
+296 ITIAVLPRLVH

-312 QKIRKSGKEL
+312 QKIRNSGNEL

-335 NPGPGAITPQMTED
+335 NPGPGAITPQMSED

-364 VAGMNNHE
+364 IAGMNNHE

-387 KLANEEGIYFLDS
+387 KMANEEGIYFLDS

-429 KTKENALQELKKGL
+429 KTNENALQELKKGL
-443 EIANKKGSVI
+443 AIANKNGSVI
-453 MIGHIWSAAFLPDFL
+453 MIGHIWSASFLPDFL

-478 GYTFSTVSAS
+478 GYTFCTVSTS
-488 TAQKF
+488 NAQKF

>member
-1 MQNKKT
+1 MQNNKK

-23 YKIIILCSIVII
+23 YKIIILCSIVIV
-35 ICMALLLVT
+35 ICMSLLLVT

-62 QTELSQ
+62 QTEVTQ
-68 NENSSG
+68 KENSS
-74 KKNETSAKSQ
+74 
-84 RKSDKQKKKKETQ
+84 DKKKDVPAKAEKKSKEENV
-97 KKVESE
+97 KKAESG
-103 KQNQKKTESSK
+103 KTDNQKKTDDSKDKSESKKQDKQSAAKPETSK
-114 SEKNKTKK
+114 SQKNETKKAEKSENSVSAKPVIPAENKPETQKTQTTQTKK
-122 SSETAKTVNTEKI
+122 SSGAENQEV
-135 GKTEKKEDQAVS
+135 EKKE
-147 KNDKTENQISAKP
+147 NQSSAK
-160 EKPEKKESPK
+160 
-170 DESQNSDKTET
+170 D
-181 KSSVKSEKPKQTESG
+181 
-196 SKTSDKSKNQNST
+196 
-209 KSTKSTNQDSVKS
+209 
-222 ENKKTL
+222 ENKKTQ
-228 ENQNKKIPETSK
+228 EDINQKVQETSK
-240 AQESENQKVPINP
+240 PVETQKNERKT
-253 DNSKP
+253 N
-258 KDKFNFPQAKNHAQ
+258 KFDFPLAKNHAQ
-272 IIFVFD
+272 LIFVFD
-278 DGGQNLSHL
+278 DGGQNLAHL
-287 EPFLNLPIP
+287 ESFLKLPIP
-296 ITIAVLPRLSH
+296 ITIAVLPRLVH

-312 QKIRKSGKEL
+312 QKIRNSGNEL

-335 NPGPGAITPQMTED
+335 NPGPGAITPQMSED

-364 VAGMNNHE
+364 IAGMNNHE

-387 KLANEEGIYFLDS
+387 KMANEEGIYFLDS

-429 KTKENALQELKKGL
+429 KTNENALQELKKGL
-443 EIANKKGSVI
+443 AIANKNGSVI
-453 MIGHIWSAAFLPDFL
+453 MIGHIWSASFLPDFL

-478 GYTFSTVSAS
+478 GYTFCTVSTS
-488 TAQKF
+488 NAQKF

>member
-1 MQNKKT
+1 MQNKKK
-7 KRKAKKSRKPK
+7 KRKVKKSRKPK

-62 QTELSQ
+62 QTEVAQ
-68 NENSSG
+68 KENSSN
-74 KKNETSAKSQ
+74 KKNETPAQVEKKAEEKKEKKGKIDSQKKIDNSKENSKKKQQDKQNSINTETSKSQKNEHNKSAKS
-84 RKSDKQKKKKETQ
+84 
-97 KKVESE
+97 
-103 KQNQKKTESSK
+103 
-114 SEKNKTKK
+114 
-122 SSETAKTVNTEKI
+122 
-135 GKTEKKEDQAVS
+135 
-147 KNDKTENQISAKP
+147 ENQISDKNEMAKENKSKTNQAKKTPETEIRNETEIKKP
-160 EKPEKKESPK
+160 EIN
-170 DESQNSDKTET
+170 ESQNSAKAD
-181 KSSVKSEKPKQTESG
+181 
-196 SKTSDKSKNQNST
+196 
-209 KSTKSTNQDSVKS
+209 
-222 ENKKTL
+222 
-228 ENQNKKIPETSK
+228 NKKI
-240 AQESENQKVPINP
+240 QENKNQKVPE
-253 DNSKP
+253 NSKTQANKNQKKSETLEP
-258 KDKFNFPQAKNHAQ
+258 AETQKNVKKADKFGFPQAKNHAQ

-296 ITIAVLPRLSH
+296 ITIAVLPRLAH
-307 SVESA
+307 SVEVA
-312 QKIRKSGKEL
+312 QKIRNAGKEV

-335 NPGPGAITPQMTED
+335 NPGPGAITPQMSED

-379 AEKMAVIL
+379 AEKMSVIL

-453 MIGHIWSAAFLPDFL
+453 MIGHIWSANFLPSFIM
-468 LEVIP
+468 EVIP

-488 TAQKF
+488 NAQKF

>member
-1 MQNKKT
+1 MQNNKK

-23 YKIIILCSIVII
+23 YKIIILCSIVIV
-35 ICMALLLVT
+35 ICMSLLLVT

-62 QTELSQ
+62 QTEVTQKETSSDKKKDVPAKDEEKSKE
-68 NENSSG
+68 ENIKKAKSG
-74 KKNETSAKSQ
+74 KT
-84 RKSDKQKKKKETQ
+84 D
-97 KKVESE
+97 
-103 KQNQKKTESSK
+103 NQKKTDDSKDK
-114 SEKNKTKK
+114 SESKNQDRQSAAKPETTQKTQTTQTKK
-122 SSETAKTVNTEKI
+122 SSGAENQNL
-135 GKTEKKEDQAVS
+135 EKKE
-147 KNDKTENQISAKP
+147 NQSSAK
-160 EKPEKKESPK
+160 
-170 DESQNSDKTET
+170 D
-181 KSSVKSEKPKQTESG
+181 
-196 SKTSDKSKNQNST
+196 
-209 KSTKSTNQDSVKS
+209 
-222 ENKKTL
+222 ENKKTQ
-228 ENQNKKIPETSK
+228 EDKNQKIPETSK
-240 AQESENQKVPINP
+240 TDEIKKIEKKTN
-253 DNSKP
+253 
-258 KDKFNFPQAKNHAQ
+258 KFDFPLAKNHAQ
-272 IIFVFD
+272 LIFVFD
-278 DGGQNLSHL
+278 DGGQNLAHL
-287 EPFLNLPIP
+287 ESFLKLPIP
-296 ITIAVLPRLSH
+296 ITIAVLPRLVH

-312 QKIRKSGKEL
+312 QKIRNSGNEL

-327 MQALNSKV
+327 MQAINSKV
-335 NPGPGAITPQMTED
+335 NPGPGAITPQMSED

-364 VAGMNNHE
+364 IAGMNNHE

-387 KLANEEGIYFLDS
+387 KMANEEGIYFLDS

-429 KTKENALQELKKGL
+429 KTNENALQELKKGL
-443 EIANKKGSVI
+443 AIANKNGSVI
-453 MIGHIWSAAFLPDFL
+453 MIGHIWSASFLPDFL

-478 GYTFSTVSAS
+478 GYTFCTVSTS
-488 TAQKF
+488 NAQKF

>member
-1 MQNKKT
+1 MQNNKK

-23 YKIIILCSIVII
+23 YKIIILCSIVIV
-35 ICMALLLVT
+35 ICMSLLLVT

-62 QTELSQ
+62 QTEVTQ
-68 NENSSG
+68 KENSSD
-74 KKNETSAKSQ
+74 KKKDVPAKDEKKSKEENVKKAKSG
-84 RKSDKQKKKKETQ
+84 KTD
-97 KKVESE
+97 
-103 KQNQKKTESSK
+103 NQKKTDDSKDKSESKKQDKQSSAKTETSK
-114 SEKNKTKK
+114 SQKNETKEVDKSENSVSAKPVIPAENKPETTQKTQTTQTKK
-122 SSETAKTVNTEKI
+122 SSGAENQNL
-135 GKTEKKEDQAVS
+135 EKKE
-147 KNDKTENQISAKP
+147 NQSSAK
-160 EKPEKKESPK
+160 
-170 DESQNSDKTET
+170 D
-181 KSSVKSEKPKQTESG
+181 
-196 SKTSDKSKNQNST
+196 
-209 KSTKSTNQDSVKS
+209 
-222 ENKKTL
+222 ENKKTQ
-228 ENQNKKIPETSK
+228 EDKNQKVPETSK
-240 AQESENQKVPINP
+240 P
-253 DNSKP
+253 DETK
-258 KDKFNFPQAKNHAQ
+258 KIEKKADKFDFPLAKNHAQ
-272 IIFVFD
+272 LIFVFD
-278 DGGQNLSHL
+278 DGGQNLAHL
-287 EPFLNLPIP
+287 ESFLKLPIP
-296 ITIAVLPRLSH
+296 ITIAVLPRLVH

-312 QKIRKSGKEL
+312 QKIRNSGNEL

-335 NPGPGAITPQMTED
+335 NPGPGAITPQMSED

-364 VAGMNNHE
+364 ITGMNNHE

-387 KLANEEGIYFLDS
+387 KMANEEGIYFLDS

-429 KTKENALQELKKGL
+429 KTNENALQELKKGL
-443 EIANKKGSVI
+443 AIANKNGSVI
-453 MIGHIWSAAFLPDFL
+453 MIGHIWSASFLPDFL

-478 GYTFSTVSAS
+478 GYTFCTVSTS
-488 TAQKF
+488 NAQKF

>member
-1 MQNKKT
+1 MQNNKK

-23 YKIIILCSIVII
+23 YKIIILCSIVIV
-35 ICMALLLVT
+35 ICMSLLLVT

-62 QTELSQ
+62 QTEVTQ
-68 NENSSG
+68 KENSS
-74 KKNETSAKSQ
+74 
-84 RKSDKQKKKKETQ
+84 DKKKEIPAKAE
-97 KKVESE
+97 KKSKQENVKKAESG
-103 KQNQKKTESSK
+103 KTDNQKKTDNSKDKSESKKQDKQSVAKTETSK
-114 SEKNKTKK
+114 SQKNETQKADKSENSVSAKPEIPAENKPETTQTKK
-122 SSETAKTVNTEKI
+122 SSGAENQEV
-135 GKTEKKEDQAVS
+135 EKKE
-147 KNDKTENQISAKP
+147 NQSSAK
-160 EKPEKKESPK
+160 
-170 DESQNSDKTET
+170 D
-181 KSSVKSEKPKQTESG
+181 
-196 SKTSDKSKNQNST
+196 
-209 KSTKSTNQDSVKS
+209 
-222 ENKKTL
+222 ENKKTQ
-228 ENQNKKIPETSK
+228 EDKNQKIPETSK
-240 AQESENQKVPINP
+240 TDEIKKIEKKTN
-253 DNSKP
+253 
-258 KDKFNFPQAKNHAQ
+258 KFDFPLAKNHAQ
-272 IIFVFD
+272 LIFVFD
-278 DGGQNLSHL
+278 DGGQNLAHL
-287 EPFLNLPIP
+287 DSFLKLPIP
-296 ITIAVLPRLSH
+296 ITIAVLPRLVH

-312 QKIRKSGKEL
+312 QKIRNSGNEL

-335 NPGPGAITPQMTED
+335 NPGPGAITPQMSED

-364 VAGMNNHE
+364 IAGMNNHE

-387 KLANEEGIYFLDS
+387 KMANEEGIYFLDS

-429 KTKENALQELKKGL
+429 KTNENALQELKKGL
-443 EIANKKGSVI
+443 AIANKNGSVI
-453 MIGHIWSAAFLPDFL
+453 MIGHIWSASFLPDFL

-478 GYTFSTVSAS
+478 GYTFCTVSTS
-488 TAQKF
+488 NAQKF